1 MNLNLAR
8 LGGHWIRNWLEIRN
22 RAVLALLA
30 GLALVAGCSKAPEPA
45 SQKPEPIA
53 VRVIA
58 IGSAANQRTTHVI
71 GTAVWR
77 KETPLGF
84 TSAGQIDRI
93 MVNEGDRVRP
103 GQLLA
108 LLKTTTVGAELAVA
122 QAQAARA
129 AGELARVRA
138 LFAKGWVT
146 KQRLEAAQADARSA
160 DAAVQARRFA
170 LDTARITAPSGG
182 VVLARL
188 AEPNQVIGAAAPV
201 LVLGEAGAGYVL
213 RAPINDRVAAQL
225 TPGLSA
231 TVRFEAFGGVI
242 LQGRIVELGAK
253 ANSTTGTFDVDI
265 ALPSAPRL
273 KSGMIGSAEI
283 VGGGA
288 NLEPLVIVPA
298 TALIAPRAGEAI
310 VFVLGPDNRAVR
322 RTIQIGEP
330 GDLGVEIR
338 GGLRAGES
346 VIVTN
351 LDRLRDGMQV
361 APSILR

>member
-1 MNLNLAR
+1 MNQKTSEPRGKRIGLRPGLWL
-8 LGGHWIRNWLEIRN
+8 LGG
-22 RAVLALLA
+22 LALL
-30 GLALVAGCSKAPEPA
+30 AGCSKAPEQA
-45 SQKPEPIA
+45 SAKPEVIA
-53 VRVIA
+53 VRVVE
-58 IGSAANQRTTHVI
+58 IGATANQRTTKVL
-71 GTAVWR
+71 GTAAWR

-93 MVNEGDRVRP
+93 LVNEGDRVRP

-108 LLKTTTVGAELAVA
+108 QLKTTQVGAELAVA

-146 KQRLEAAQADARSA
+146 KQRLEAAEADARSA

-170 LDTARITAPSGG
+170 LDTARINAPSGG

-188 AEPNQVIGAAAPV
+188 AEPNQVVGAAAPV

-213 RAPINDRVAAQL
+213 RAPINDRIAAQMI
-225 TPGLSA
+225 PGLVAS
-231 TVRFEAFGGVI
+231 VRFEALGGAI
-242 LQGRIVELGAK
+242 LQGRIVEIGAK
-253 ANSTTGTFDVDI
+253 ANSTTGTFDVEI
-265 ALPSAPRL
+265 ALPADPRL

-283 VGGGA
+283 VGVGA
-288 NLEPLVIVPA
+288 NLAPLLQVPA
-298 TALIAPRAGEAI
+298 SALIAPRAGEAV
-310 VFVLGPDNRAVR
+310 VFVLGTDNTVVR

-330 GDLGVEIR
+330 GDFGVEIL
-338 GGLRAGES
+338 GGLRAGET

-361 APSILR
+361 APSKLS

>member
-8 LGGHWIRNWLEIRN
+8 PGGQWIRNRVAI
-22 RAVLALLA
+22 ALLA

-45 SQKPEPIA
+45 SPKAEVLA
-53 VRVIA
+53 VRVA
-58 IGSAANQRTTHVI
+58 TIGAAASQRTTSVI

-93 MVNEGDRVRP
+93 LVNEGDRVRP

-108 LLKTTTVGAELAVA
+108 RLKTTPVNAELTVA

-129 AGELARVRA
+129 AGELERVRA
-138 LFAKGWVT
+138 LFNKGWVT
-146 KQRLEAAQADARSA
+146 KQRLESAQADARSA
-160 DAAVQARRFA
+160 NAAVEARRFA

-182 VVLARL
+182 VILARL

-201 LVLGEAGAGYVL
+201 LVLGEAGAGHVL
-213 RAPINDRVAAQL
+213 RAPINDRTAAQL
-225 TPGLSA
+225 TPGLVA
-231 TVRFEAFGGVI
+231 MVRFEALGGVI
-242 LQGRIVELGAK
+242 LQGRIVEIGAK
-253 ANSTTGTFDVDI
+253 ADGTTGTFDVEI
-265 ALPSAPRL
+265 SLPADPRL

-288 NLEPLVIVPA
+288 NLAPQVLVPA
-298 TALIAPRAGEAI
+298 SALIAPRAGEAI
-310 VFVLGPDNRAVR
+310 VFVLGADNRVQR

-338 GGLRAGES
+338 GGLRAGET

-361 APSILR
+361 APSKLR

>member
-1 MNLNLAR
+1 MNQR
-8 LGGHWIRNWLEIRN
+8 LTSPSGHQTRTG
-22 RAVLALLA
+22 AALALLA
-30 GLALVAGCSKAPEPA
+30 VLAILTGCAKPAEQVNSKAEL
-45 SQKPEPIA
+45 IA
-53 VRVIA
+53 VRVA
-58 IGSAANQRTTHVI
+58 EIGTAASQRTTSVI

-93 MVNEGDRVRP
+93 LVNEGDRVRP

-108 LLKTTTVGAELAVA
+108 RLKTTPVNAELAVA

-129 AGELARVRA
+129 AGELARVRT
-138 LFAKGWVT
+138 LFQKGWVT
-146 KQRLEAAQADARSA
+146 KQRLESAQADARSA

-182 VVLARL
+182 VILARL

-213 RAPINDRVAAQL
+213 RAPINDRIAAQL
-225 TPGLSA
+225 TPGLVA
-231 TVRFEAFGGVI
+231 TVRFEALGGVS
-242 LQGRIVELGAK
+242 LQGRIVEIGAK
-253 ANSTTGTFDVDI
+253 ANSTTGTFDVEI
-265 ALPSAPRL
+265 ALPSDPRL

-288 NLEPLVIVPA
+288 NLTPLVLVPA
-298 TALIAPRAGEAI
+298 SALIAPRAGEAI
-310 VFVLGPDNRAVR
+310 VFVLGADNRVQR

-338 GGLRAGES
+338 GGLRAGET

-361 APSILR
+361 APSKLR

>member
-1 MNLNLAR
+1 VN
-8 LGGHWIRNWLEIRN
+8 RNFPSAPR
-22 RAVLALLA
+22 RRFPLLA
-30 GLALVAGCSKAPEPA
+30 ALTLFTFLAACSKAPEPA
-45 SQKPEPIA
+45 SPKAELIA
-53 VRVIA
+53 VRVVE
-58 IGSAANQRTTHVI
+58 IGTAANQRTTSVI

-93 MVNEGDRVRP
+93 LVNEGDRVRP

-108 LLKTTTVGAELAVA
+108 LLKTTPVNADLAVA

-146 KQRLEAAQADARSA
+146 KQRLEAAEADAGSA
-160 DAAVQARRFA
+160 NAAVQARRFA

-182 VVLARL
+182 VILARM
-188 AEPNQVIGAAAPV
+188 AEPNQVIGAGAPV
-201 LVLGEAGAGYVL
+201 LVLGEAGAGHVL
-213 RAPINDRVAAQL
+213 RAPINDRAAALL
-225 TPGLSA
+225 TPGLLA
-231 TVRFEAFGGVI
+231 AVRFEALGGVI
-242 LQGRIVELGAK
+242 LQGRIVEIGAK
-253 ANSTTGTFDVDI
+253 ADGITGTFDVEI
-265 ALPSAPRL
+265 ALPNDPRL

-288 NLEPLVIVPA
+288 NLAPLVLVPA
-298 TALIAPRAGEAI
+298 SALIAPRAGEAI
-310 VFVLGPDNRAVR
+310 VFVLGADNKAIR
-322 RTIQIGEP
+322 RTIQIGEL
-330 GDLGVEIR
+330 GDAGVEIL
-338 GGLRAGES
+338 GGLRAGET

-361 APSILR
+361 APSKLR